1 MVNISLEEALDTLLE
16 KAKRIERFEEIT
28 LEEANGRIL
37 NEAIYAPINNPPF
50 DRSPLDGYAFMASSS
65 IGASKETPVRLKV
78 IGEVCAGDYFE
89 GEVKQGEAIR
99 IMTGAPI
106 PKGCDCVLR
115 QEETNYGEDSVEIY
129 MQLKPYDNYCF
140 TGEDIK
146 EGTLLLNSGEKLNA
160 ITLGILSSMGIS
172 KVKVKAKAKMLLLCT
187 GDELMEAGM
196 PLLPGKIYNSNGMM
210 LQALGKALGMEI
222 IWIKTCKDTAS
233 AVAEKIKQEIDNVDL
248 VVTTG
253 GVSVGKKDIMHEVIE
268 ILGAKRLFWRV
279 AIQPGTPVLG
289 SLIGDCLMI
298 SLSGN
303 PFAALVNFELLVRP
317 VCSRILGDEEILNRA
332 CTGVMAS
339 GFNKKSKKRRF
350 IRGTYTEGKVYLNH
364 HNHASGALYT
374 MSLCNCLIEIPAG
387 TEKLAMGDHVK
398 IILLRDRL

>member
-1 MVNISLEEALDTLLE
+1 MVNISLEDAKDILLE
-16 KAKRIERFEEIT
+16 KVKGIVGFEEVT

-37 NEAIYAPINNPPF
+37 NEDIYAPINNPPF
-50 DRSPLDGYAFMASSS
+50 DRSPLDGYAFMAESS
-65 IGASKETPVRLKV
+65 IGASKETPVTLKV

-89 GEVKQGEAIR
+89 GEVKQGEAVR

-115 QEETNYGEDSVEIY
+115 QEETDYGESSVAIY
-129 MQLKPYDNYCF
+129 TQLKPFENYCF

-146 EGTLLLNSGEKLNA
+146 EGTLLLKCGEKLNA
-160 ITLGILSSMGIS
+160 ITLGILSSMGIC
-172 KVKVKAKAKMLLLCT
+172 KVKVKAKPKMLLLCT
-187 GDELMEAGM
+187 GDELMEAGT

-210 LQALGKALGMEI
+210 MSTLGKTLGMDI
-222 IWIKTCKDTAS
+222 IWIKTCEDTTA
-233 AVAEKIKQEIDNVDL
+233 AVAEQIAHYINRVAL
-248 VVTTG
+248 IVTTG

-268 ILGAKRLFWRV
+268 RLGAKRLFWRV

-289 SLIGDCLMI
+289 SLINDKLMI

-317 VCSRILGDEEILNRA
+317 VCSKILGDSEILNIA
-332 CTGVMAS
+332 CTGIMAS
-339 GFNKKSKKRRF
+339 EFNKKSKKRRF
-350 IRGTYTEGKVYLNH
+350 IRGTYKDGKVYLNH

-374 MSLCNCLIEIPAG
+374 MSLCNCLIDIPAG
-387 TEKLAMGDHVK
+387 TEKLAMGETVK
-398 IILLRDRL
+398 VILLRDRL

>member
-1 MVNISLEEALDTLLE
+1 MVNISLEDARDMLLE
-16 KAKRIERFEEIT
+16 KAKGIAGFEEIK

-37 NEAIYAPINNPPF
+37 NEDIYAPINNPPF

-65 IGASKETPVRLKV
+65 NGASKEAPVTLKV
-78 IGEVCAGDYFE
+78 IGEVCAGDYFD
-89 GEVKQGEAIR
+89 GEVKPGEAVR

-106 PKGCDCVLR
+106 PRGCDCVLR
-115 QEETNYGEDSVEIY
+115 QEDTNYGEDSVEIY
-129 MQLKPYDNYCF
+129 VQLKPFDNYCF

-146 EGTLLLNSGEKLNA
+146 EGTLLLKCGEKLNA
-160 ITLGILSSMGIS
+160 ITLGILSSMGIC
-172 KVKVKAKAKMLLLCT
+172 KVKVKTKPRMLLLCT
-187 GDELMEAGM
+187 GDELMEAGS

-210 LQALGKALGMEI
+210 MHALGKTLGMEV
-222 IWIKTCKDTAS
+222 IWIKTCEDTVV
-233 AVAEKIKQEIDNVDL
+233 AVAEQIKRYISSVDL
-248 VVTTG
+248 IVTTG

-268 ILGAKRLFWRV
+268 VLGAERLFWRV

-289 SLIGDCLMI
+289 SLIGDKLMI

-317 VCSRILGDEEILNRA
+317 ICSKILGDSEILNIT
-332 CTGVMAS
+332 CSGVMAS
-339 GFNKKSKKRRF
+339 EFNKRSKKRRF
-350 IRGTYTEGKVYLNH
+350 IRGTYKEGKVYLNH

-374 MSLCNCLIEIPAG
+374 MSLCNCLIDIPAG
-387 TEKLAMGDHVK
+387 TEKLAIGDEVK